1 MGGKLAREA
10 GAPAGAGSA
19 RGGNAAAPSR
29 CSNGYSGGAA
39 SSGRIPGIRTRSPAW
54 QALSA
59 LWMARIGYGTGPK
72 PSKML
77 IGYGHSNSVPARL
90 RRVLGTPAMI
100 SQTPLLNSVLGA
112 TAALGRVNDALDRAS
127 AATEVDSVA
136 AHQSLR
142 EVISIATDL
151 LGAAAAMINKENDRW
166 NI

>member
-1 MGGKLAREA
+1 
-10 GAPAGAGSA
+10 
-19 RGGNAAAPSR
+19 
-29 CSNGYSGGAA
+29 
-39 SSGRIPGIRTRSPAW
+39 
-54 QALSA
+54 
-59 LWMARIGYGTGPK
+59 
-72 PSKML
+72 
-77 IGYGHSNSVPARL
+77 
-90 RRVLGTPAMI
+90 MI